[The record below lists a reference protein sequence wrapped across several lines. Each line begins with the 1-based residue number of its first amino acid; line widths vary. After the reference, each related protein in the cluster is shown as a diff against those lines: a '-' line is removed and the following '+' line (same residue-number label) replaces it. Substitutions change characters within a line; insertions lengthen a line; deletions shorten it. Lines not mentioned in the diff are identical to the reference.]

1 MHTKH
6 CFTNYKKHKITWKS
20 IKMLKYSHSWFH
32 GIFIFLYQST
42 SGNNILECDAKCS
55 RLSTDR
61 DKSTTLM
68 PRGYGNAIEGFIFF
82 FIFTSCHKFNFR
94 PTVPRTA
101 TMWYSSLWKS
111 LAVLTQALRQRNPSQ
126 ICCHSISVTVALT
139 KFFYA
144 QGQIPPHGLCHL
156 KSGHGNFSQKKSTV
170 KWSQKPKDVF

>member
-6 CFTNYKKHKITWKS
+6 CFTNYKNHKITWKS

-42 SGNNILECDAKCS
+42 SGNNILEFDAKCS

-111 LAVLTQALRQRNPSQ
+111 LAVLTQALRQRNPS
-126 ICCHSISVTVALT
+126 HRFAATALALPLLWPSSSMLRVRYHLTVYAISNRGMGISAR
-139 KFFYA
+139 
-144 QGQIPPHGLCHL
+144 
-156 KSGHGNFSQKKSTV
+156 KSQR
-170 KWSQKPKDVF
+170 